1 MATAKK
7 KAMTDDE
14 LVRELREF
22 HHYESARRF
31 DQLRRAPAP
40 SLSEERRA
48 DDEAI
53 KDLVGETCRRTSLA
67 IGVYDAMHDATESW
81 EGEFGGDLAYLMGA
95 ILKGEK
101 FEAWMGASD
110 DLMRLLVEAFEL
122 DNAVWDYVDL
132 MNDDGDV
139 VFPARIKTGILKAA
153 GAGGMEPG
161 TLGNLDEEDY
171 PQAGAWV
178 DVLKVKP

>member
-1 MATAKK
+1 MIVEDDDGTTFSFRGSSVKFGTVRINGVPEEEFQKMSKSDEEFLAK
-7 KAMTDDE
+7 
-14 LVRELREF
+14 
-22 HHYESARRF
+22 
-31 DQLRRAPAP
+31 
-40 SLSEERRA
+40 

-67 IGVYDAMHDATESW
+67 IGVYDAMHDATQSW
-81 EGEFGGDLAYLMGA
+81 EGEVGGDLAYLMGA

-101 FEAWMGASD
+101 FEAWLGASD
-110 DLMRLLVEAFEL
+110 DLMRLLVRAFEL

-139 VFPARIKTGILKAA
+139 AFPARIKTGILRAA
-153 GAGGMEPG
+153 GAGGMEVG
-161 TLGNLDEEDY
+161 ALGNLDVEDY

-178 DVLKVKP
+178 DVLKVGG